1 MTASA
6 TTYASDD
13 GTDDGVLV
21 ASALD
26 GDRDAF
32 RLLVRRHQD
41 ALYRYAV
48 RMTGHGDVAADLV
61 QATFVKAYTRLDRC
75 RNPDRFGA
83 WIFQIV
89 ANACRDHF
97 RRQRRRRKVSIDDH
111 DGGGPAPAP
120 ALTSASDPALDLER
134 AELRDR
140 IERAIG
146 RLPDEQREAF
156 LLKHVELRS
165 YPEMSEILDVSV
177 SALKMRVH
185 RAREAL
191 KAELEEVVR

>member
-1 MTASA
+1 MNASVP
-6 TTYASDD
+6 TD
-13 GTDDGVLV
+13 GADDGVLV
-21 ASALD
+21 ARALD

-32 RLLVRRHQD
+32 RFLVRRHQD
-41 ALYRYAV
+41 ALYRYAR
-48 RMTGHGDVAADLV
+48 RMTGHADIAADLV

-97 RRQRRRRKVSIDDH
+97 RRERRRRKVSIDDDD
-111 DGGGPAPAP
+111 DGMPALE
-120 ALTSASDPALDLER
+120 LTSASDPALDLER

-140 IERAIG
+140 IERAVA

-165 YPEMSEILDVSV
+165 YPEMSEILDASV

-185 RAREAL
+185 RARETL
-191 KAELEEVVR
+191 QAELEEVVR